1 MLQIHHMILSNV
13 SMKRI
18 ALLLFLL
25 AAFLIGLLV
34 GKSSPQPPLSLRS
47 PLSPLSKS
55 SPTPTPQPGFY
66 KVTRVLDG
74 DTIELKGGKRI
85 RYMGIDAPELH
96 ERWGTLAY
104 ETNRD
109 LVEGKLVRIEEDHPD
124 RDFYGRTLA
133 HVWID
138 DMLVCERLVDD
149 GLAKVFLIKGEA
161 KSKYLSRLQAA
172 EDRAKGAT
180 RGLWTPKP

>member
-1 MLQIHHMILSNV
+1 
-13 SMKRI
+13 MKRVVPFF
-18 ALLLFLL
+18 FLL
-25 AAFLIGLLV
+25 ATFLLGLSV
-34 GKSSPQPPLSLRS
+34 GKTSPTPQPASPAGGS
-47 PLSPLSKS
+47 PLSPQSPISKP
-55 SPTPTPQPGFY
+55 SPAPKPDYY

-85 RYMGIDAPELH
+85 RYMGIDAPELN

-109 LVEGKLVRIEEDHPD
+109 LVEGKFVRIEEDHPD

-133 HVWID
+133 HVFID
-138 DMLVCERLVDD
+138 NVFVSERLVDD

-161 KSKYLSRLQAA
+161 KPKYLSRLQAA

-180 RGLWTPKP
+180 RGLWMPKP

>member
-1 MLQIHHMILSNV
+1 MILSKKH
-13 SMKRI
+13 MKRF
-18 ALLLFLL
+18 APLLLLI
-25 AAFLIGLLV
+25 AAFLIGLSV
-34 GKSSPQPPLSLRS
+34 GKSSPPQPT
-47 PLSPLSKS
+47 
-55 SPTPTPQPGFY
+55 PTAREAIVPTPQPGLPAEASAKEKFY

-85 RYMGIDAPELH
+85 RYMGIDAPENN
-96 ERWGTLAY
+96 ERWGTVAY

-109 LVEGKLVRIEEDHPD
+109 LVEGKTVRIEEDHPD

-138 DMLVCERLVDD
+138 DLLVSERLVDD

-161 KSKYLSRLQAA
+161 KPKYLSRLQAA
-172 EDRAKGAT
+172 EERAKGAT

>member
-1 MLQIHHMILSNV
+1 
-13 SMKRI
+13 MKRI
-18 ALLLFLL
+18 HPTVVGLFLLL
-25 AAFLIGLLV
+25 AAFLLGISV
-34 GKSSPQPPLSLRS
+34 GKTIPQS
-47 PLSPLSKS
+47 PLPSDLSAEAPAKAEAS
-55 SPTPTPQPGFY
+55 AKEGFY

-85 RYMGIDAPELH
+85 RYMGIDAPELY
-96 ERWGTLAY
+96 ERWGTVAY

-138 DMLVCERLVDD
+138 DVFVSERLVDD
-149 GLAKVFLIKGEA
+149 GLATVLVIEHEA
-161 KSKYLSRLQAA
+161 KPKYLSRLQAA
-172 EDRAKGAT
+172 EDRAKGAS
-180 RGLWTPKP
+180 RGLWTPRP

>member
-1 MLQIHHMILSNV
+1 
-13 SMKRI
+13 MKRF
-18 ALLLFLL
+18 APFFFLF
-25 AAFLIGLLV
+25 AAFLVGLSV
-34 GKSSPQPPLSLRS
+34 GKAIPPSPQS
-47 PLSPLSKS
+47 PVSKA
-55 SPTPTPQPGFY
+55 SPTPTPKPDYY

-85 RYMGIDAPELH
+85 RYMGIDAPEPY
-96 ERWGTLAY
+96 ERWGTVAY

-109 LVEGKLVRIEEDHPD
+109 LVEGKLVRVEEDHPD

-138 DMLVCERLVDD
+138 DVFVSERLVDD
-149 GLAKVFLIKGEA
+149 GLAKVLIIKGEA
-161 KSKYLSRLQAA
+161 KPKYLSRLQAA
-172 EDRAKGAT
+172 EERAKGAT

>member
-1 MLQIHHMILSNV
+1 MILSKKH
-13 SMKRI
+13 MKR
-18 ALLLFLL
+18 LVPLLFLL
-25 AAFLIGLLV
+25 AAFLIGLSV
-34 GKSSPQPPLSLRS
+34 GKSTPP
-47 PLSPLSKS
+47 
-55 SPTPTPQPGFY
+55 SPTPKPGLPAEASAKEGYY

-85 RYMGIDAPELH
+85 RYMGIDAPELY
-96 ERWGTLAY
+96 ERWGTVAY

-124 RDFYGRTLA
+124 RDLYGRVLA

-138 DMLVCERLVDD
+138 NVFINERLVDD
-149 GLAKVFLIKGEA
+149 GLAKVFLIAKEA
-161 KSKYLSRLQAA
+161 KPKYLSRLQAA

-180 RGLWTPKP
+180 RGLWAPKP

>member
-1 MLQIHHMILSNV
+1 MKRIVLLIFLLSVFLFGLSVGKKIPQSPQSPQSPVSNV
-13 SMKRI
+13 SPAPK
-18 ALLLFLL
+18 
-25 AAFLIGLLV
+25 
-34 GKSSPQPPLSLRS
+34 PDY
-47 PLSPLSKS
+47 
-55 SPTPTPQPGFY
+55 Y

-74 DTIELKGGKRI
+74 DTIELEGGKRI
-85 RYMGIDAPELH
+85 RYMGIDAPELY

-104 ETNRD
+104 DTNRN
-109 LVEGKLVRIEEDHPD
+109 LVEGKLVRVEEDHPD

-149 GLAKVFLIKGEA
+149 GLANVLIIKGEA
-161 KSKYLSRLQAA
+161 KPKYLSRLQAA

-180 RGLWTPKP
+180 RGLWTPRP